1 MYELDSVTFRDAT
14 DIWQI
19 STFYLKN
26 CQILKKLWT
35 GYTNCIVQSETKL
48 VYNWIDVN
56 LL

>member
-1 MYELDSVTFRDAT
+1 MYVLDSVTFRDAT